1 MYDTLIFFP
10 IFVDKKPKTTLSMK
24 KVLFLIS
31 AVILAACT
39 NSKTNTNNANI
50 DNTTHAVVAAS
61 VPHVVDWKKP
71 QYSIDDHGD
80 TITRWIYDERGRLL
94 QILTNYDDEGKPG
107 CITDYSYIGNK
118 AHIVFSCEPGYEED
132 ITYADESCTK
142 ILENSGQVY
151 EYDEEGR
158 LSKIIIGNNEI
169 TYDYSYLNEGKI
181 LHVQI
186 DGNYLNQFE
195 ERDELRRL
203 ISESHIEGAM
213 DAYSTTYTYEGNVC
227 HARVENIIYKK
238 GDFGAVPDLEDSYT
252 DEYEYE
258 IYY

>member
-1 MYDTLIFFP
+1 
-10 IFVDKKPKTTLSMK
+10 MK
-24 KVLFLIS
+24 KNLFMILSVL
-31 AVILAACT
+31 LAACANN
-39 NSKTNTNNANI
+39 NSNNETTTVI
-50 DNTTHAVVAAS
+50 DNAMS
-61 VPHVVDWKKP
+61 VQAEAIEKPHEVDWEKP

-80 TITRWIYDERGRLL
+80 TIARWIYDERGRLS
-94 QILTNYDDEGKPG
+94 QILTDYDDEGIPG
-107 CITDYSYIGNK
+107 CITDYKYTGNK
-118 AHIVFSCEPGYEED
+118 AHVVFTCEPGYEED

-142 ILENSGQVY
+142 ILENNGQLY

-158 LSKIIIGNNEI
+158 LSKIIFGNNEI
-169 TYDYSYLNEGKI
+169 TYDYSYLNEGEL

-195 ERDELRRL
+195 ERDELGRL

-227 HARVENIIYKK
+227 HAKVENIIYKK

-252 DEYEYE
+252 DEYEYD

>member
-1 MYDTLIFFP
+1 
-10 IFVDKKPKTTLSMK
+10 MK
-24 KVLFLIS
+24 RVLFLIS
-31 AVILAACT
+31 VALLAACT
-39 NSKTNTNNANI
+39 NTNGNKTDNDANKVNLTPTTTLENVEKPHEI
-50 DNTTHAVVAAS
+50 D
-61 VPHVVDWKKP
+61 WEKP

-80 TITRWIYDERGRLL
+80 TITRWIYDDQGRLSK
-94 QILTNYDDEGKPG
+94 ILTNYDDAGLPG
-107 CITDYSYIGNK
+107 CVTEYSYNGNK
-118 AHIVFSCEPGYEED
+118 AHVVFSCEPGYEED
-132 ITYADESCTK
+132 IIYADESCTK
-142 ILENSGQVY
+142 ILENSGQIY

-158 LSKIIIGNNEI
+158 LSKIIFGNNEI
-169 TYDYSYLNEGKI
+169 TYDYSYLNEGEI

-186 DGNYLNQFE
+186 DGIYLNQFE
-195 ERDELRRL
+195 ERDKLGRL

-252 DEYEYE
+252 DEYEYD

>member
-1 MYDTLIFFP
+1 
-10 IFVDKKPKTTLSMK
+10 MK
-24 KVLFLIS
+24 KALLLIAAALF
-31 AVILAACT
+31 AACANNNGT
-39 NSKTNTNNANI
+39 DTAKDTTTATQSEVIEKT
-50 DNTTHAVVAAS
+50 HE
-61 VPHVVDWKKP
+61 VDWDKP

-80 TITRWIYDERGRLL
+80 TITRWIYDERGRLS
-94 QILTNYDDEGKPG
+94 QILTDYDEGVPG
-107 CITDYSYIGNK
+107 CITVYTYTGNK
-118 AHIVFSCEPGYEED
+118 AHVVFGCEPGYEED

-142 ILENSGQVY
+142 VLENSGQVY

-158 LSKIIIGNNEI
+158 LSKIIFGNNEI
-169 TYDYSYLNEGKI
+169 TYDYSFLNEGEI

-195 ERDELRRL
+195 ERDKLGRL

-213 DAYSTTYTYEGNVC
+213 DAYSTFYTYERNVC

-252 DEYEYE
+252 DEYEYD

>member
-1 MYDTLIFFP
+1 MAACANSNNND
-10 IFVDKKPKTTLSMK
+10 TTLT
-24 KVLFLIS
+24 S
-31 AVILAACT
+31 AT
-39 NSKTNTNNANI
+39 KDNA
-50 DNTTHAVVAAS
+50 TAVAVEA
-61 VPHVVDWKKP
+61 VEKPHVVDWEKP

-80 TITRWIYDERGRLL
+80 TITRWIYDERGRLS
-94 QILTNYDDEGKPG
+94 QILTNYDDEGKPE
-107 CITDYSYIGNK
+107 CITTYTYTGNK
-118 AHIVFSCEPGYEED
+118 AHVVFSCEPDYEED

-158 LSKIIIGNNEI
+158 LSRILIGGMEI
-169 TYDYSYLNEGKI
+169 TYDYSYLNEGEI

-195 ERDELRRL
+195 ERDELGRL
-203 ISESHIEGAM
+203 ISEGHIEGAM

-227 HARVENIIYKK
+227 HARVENVIYEK

-252 DEYEYE
+252 EEYEYD